1 MGVTCYQK
9 DEEKIEN
16 EKNEKTSGKKRNSKK
31 GGKKN
36 MKIENDE
43 SENTNNNQ
51 FKNDE
56 DSISAKDEV
65 KNVFINVNYPPSHQE
80 EKNPNTKIINQKMEI
95 NNPKTE
101 ENNQKTEVKY
111 PNFEELYQEEKVDNP
126 IPIKPPK
133 PPKSTKPTYY
143 DAVFRCESCKELFK
157 KGWNFFINDKFI
169 QRMTDENEI
178 CPMCVL
184 GETNKGKTF
193 LVNILTGKNLKAGIE
208 HKTEGMSCKFSD
220 FKYSYDEVGK
230 YDEIN
235 EQEKSEINKFLIFD
249 TAGRSEPLLR
259 DKTNE
264 EKGRDLKKIVD
275 ENYRDLKISEDFL
288 KNLLIN
294 NSQIILIVVNQLSL
308 SEQIFL
314 YQLKNQRNFDQLFV
328 IHNLFNFQS
337 KKDLENYIDNTIVRS
352 IYFDMSKNYYPS
364 KNGNQNSIDRPYYFV
379 ENQNNNG
386 SESLIAHFI
395 LGNMETKDP
404 WIKDFNDQT
413 LTIIKE
419 IMQTCAANRLFTI
432 KEILEKELIDENKI
446 DKQIMLKEDDK
457 CEISEEDKPKN
468 CPPNYYKKIGTLK
481 LNKEDS
487 DLSKTNNNFIK
498 GTGFTDFT
506 GYNPDYV
513 FYKNNNDT
521 EFVIEVECAGEE
533 DKDISITAKE
543 SKGKVYF
550 NITGKKIYPKE
561 FNLKDKPFS
570 IEFFVNIEKEC
581 ITIVTG
587 KDVDQKKPIY
597 ENGIYK
603 KIFTM
608 SKYTSKTK

>member
-1 MGVTCYQK
+1 
-9 DEEKIEN
+9 
-16 EKNEKTSGKKRNSKK
+16 
-31 GGKKN
+31 
-36 MKIENDE
+36 
-43 SENTNNNQ
+43 
-51 FKNDE
+51 
-56 DSISAKDEV
+56 
-65 KNVFINVNYPPSHQE
+65 
-80 EKNPNTKIINQKMEI
+80 
-95 NNPKTE
+95 
-101 ENNQKTEVKY
+101 
-111 PNFEELYQEEKVDNP
+111 
-126 IPIKPPK
+126 
-133 PPKSTKPTYY
+133 
-143 DAVFRCESCKELFK
+143 
-157 KGWNFFINDKFI
+157 
-169 QRMTDENEI
+169 
-178 CPMCVL
+178 
-184 GETNKGKTF
+184 
-193 LVNILTGKNLKAGIE
+193 
-208 HKTEGMSCKFSD
+208 
-220 FKYSYDEVGK
+220 
-230 YDEIN
+230 
-235 EQEKSEINKFLIFD
+235 
-249 TAGRSEPLLR
+249 
-259 DKTNE
+259 
-264 EKGRDLKKIVD
+264 
-275 ENYRDLKISEDFL
+275 
-288 KNLLIN
+288 
-294 NSQIILIVVNQLSL
+294 
-308 SEQIFL
+308 
-314 YQLKNQRNFDQLFV
+314 
-328 IHNLFNFQS
+328 
-337 KKDLENYIDNTIVRS
+337 
-352 IYFDMSKNYYPS
+352 MSKNYYPS

-386 SESLIAHFI
+386 TESLIAHFI

-550 NITGKKIYPKE
+550 TITGKKIYPKE